1 MEAFNFRIIKTKE
14 GTEVIDTNLTTPFS
28 ALTPMQMLEYIRVED
43 SLSFL
48 ERKRKQITKNN
59 KLLHKIDKLFRK
71 RVFAWNIGKS
81 ENKLCYQA
89 IRANTWK
96 QNNCV
101 NLNLFWYGMDSI
113 LHDAKEVILFIW
125 IGLPT
130 GL

>member
-71 RVFAWNIGKS
+71 RVFAWKDIITDLLIWD
-81 ENKLCYQA
+81 LCHQ
-89 IRANTWK
+89 
-96 QNNCV
+96 
-101 NLNLFWYGMDSI
+101 
-113 LHDAKEVILFIW
+113 
-125 IGLPT
+125 
-130 GL
+130 